1 MRQLIALEM
10 PGGQGFVD
18 ELCRAWDGGDAA
30 WPVDVRLSGPARKRL
45 FAAMRPSCVVGEGGE
60 RRTLGSSRPVEEGDA
75 LVMATSGSTGEP
87 KGVVLTHGAV
97 AASARATSRRI
108 GVDPHRDKWW
118 ACLPLAHIGG
128 LSVVTRS
135 LVMGVGYEVAGGF
148 DAEGARAA
156 LDRGATLTSL
166 VPTALL
172 RLEPS
177 EAARWRRVVLGGQAP
192 PAVLPSNVVTTYGM
206 TETSS
211 GIVYDGLP
219 LEGVEVHVVDDR
231 IYVRGPMLLRAYRDG
246 SDPKD
251 AAGWFDTGDA
261 GRVTDDGVLEV
272 YGRIGDLVITGGE
285 NVWPAMV
292 ESLVRRHP
300 AVREVAVAGR
310 PDAGWGERVVAYVV
324 IGDVDVSAAGLL
336 SDLREIVRS
345 ELAGYAAPRE
355 VVIVEELPK
364 TALGKVRRESLGSL
378 EGPAALV

>member
-1 MRQLIALEM
+1 MHKLIALEM
-10 PGGQGFVD
+10 PGGPRFVE
-18 ELCRAWDGGDAA
+18 ELCRAWDDGDAV
-30 WPVDVRLSGPARKRL
+30 WPVDVRLSGPARERL
-45 FAAMRPSCVVGEGGE
+45 FAVMQPSCVVGAGGE
-60 RRTLGSSRPVEEGDA
+60 RCSLESARPVEDEDA

-87 KGVVLTHGAV
+87 KGVVLTHTAV

-135 LVMGVGYEVAGGF
+135 LITGVECEVVAGF
-148 DAEGARAA
+148 DAEGASAA

-166 VPTALL
+166 VPTALT
-172 RLEPS
+172 RLDRP
-177 EAARWRRVVLGGQAP
+177 EAARWRRIVIGGQAP
-192 PAVLPSNVVTTYGM
+192 PAVLPGNVVTTYGM

-219 LEGVEVHVVDDR
+219 LEGVEVQVVDHR
-231 IYVRGPMLLRAYRDG
+231 IFVRGPMLLRAYRDG

-251 AAGWFDTGDA
+251 VAGWFDTGDA
-261 GRVTDDGVLEV
+261 GSIREDGLLEV

-285 NVWPAMV
+285 NVWPATV

-300 AVREVAVAGR
+300 AVREVAIGGR

-324 IGDVDVSAAGLL
+324 IGDIDVSAAGLL
-336 SDLREIVRS
+336 SELRELVRD

-378 EGPAALV
+378 EGPSALV